1 MKINKY
7 INMSNNLLK
16 LYGDI
21 LIIRID
27 IVRKPIELL
36 LQKNL
41 FLFNDTPYDKLF
53 RLQMICTL
61 NNDIIILIEKNETIN
76 IYILNHFFINSKTE
90 LINVN
95 ISNNLTINT
104 ILNNTINKYGET
116 LFYKYDIN
124 ISNNCQEFILMILNS
139 NNLNNDELQKFIKQ
153 FKESI
158 FKKWPTIKNVSN
170 LLTIIYSNIKIVSD
184 K

>member
-27 IVRKPIELL
+27 IVRKPIERI
-36 LQKNL
+36 LQNSL
-41 FLFNDTPYDKLF
+41 FLFNNTPYDKLF
-53 RLQMICTL
+53 HLQMVCML
-61 NNDIIILIEKNETIN
+61 SNNMIILIEKNENIN
-76 IYILNHFFINSKTE
+76 IYILNHLFINNKTE
-90 LINVN
+90 VINVN

-104 ILNNTINKYGET
+104 MFNNTINKYGET
-116 LFYKYDIN
+116 LFYKYDVI
-124 ISNNCQEFILMILNS
+124 NNCQEFILMILNS

-153 FKESI
+153 NTESI
-158 FKKWPTIKNVSN
+158 FRNWPTLKNVSN
-170 LLTIIYSNIKIVSD
+170 FFIRLYSNIKIVSD
-184 K
+184 